1 MISFLP
7 FVEMTLGLQHGLI
20 CCKGSPTHPSILLH
34 WSSNFFLTSGASYHQ
49 KVVQYLSFCQNI
61 YCTMKTN
68 RCWNYKYLNKW
79 HLPLVVG
86 SKILTHFPRK
96 PEGKR
101 IFRVAFQE
109 HGKRGSGRVWRGTLL
124 KIKLHKCPSSSDPL
138 QMQEWMK
145 AAVLSHVL
153 PRDVGL

>member
-49 KVVQYLSFCQNI
+49 KVVQYLSFCPNI

-68 RCWNYKYLNKW
+68 RCWNDKYLNKW

-96 PEGKR
+96 PEGKW

-109 HGKRGSGRVWRGTLL
+109 HGKRGNVRVL
-124 KIKLHKCPSSSDPL
+124 KRNAAENQAPQMPLKFRSFANARMNGGSST
-138 QMQEWMK
+138 
-145 AAVLSHVL
+145 
-153 PRDVGL
+153 